1 MFISVTFLY
10 VSYLK
15 KMNDNTNVV
24 PSHTVEEMK
33 SAVIKYGQINNELRQ
48 LQKVSK
54 NLRQQKE
61 SLSEQMKQFMKHN
74 QLEMCHISESVNT
87 DIRKIRYLEKDKKQ
101 RITMKMIET
110 YFEHF
115 FNDID
120 ISRFMN
126 LSNKEKSETFFEY
139 LERQR
144 PCTTLDCILI
154 R

>member
-1 MFISVTFLY
+1 
-10 VSYLK
+10 
-15 KMNDNTNVV
+15 MNDNTNVV

-33 SAVIKYGQINNELRQ
+33 SAVVRYGQINNELRQ

-87 DIRKIRYLEKDKKQ
+87 DIRKIRYLQKDKKQ

-120 ISRFMN
+120 ISRFVN

-144 PCTTLDCILI
+144 PSTTLDCILI